1 MLILAWVL
9 AFVIYL
15 FYFISFVLSSWNR
28 FRCRH
33 NFSGPVYSASQSPLF
48 LSLLPWPLCGLDLE
62 AHCYFSRRGAYT
74 HTFLAQACSLR
85 VCGTGKTRKKESKKK
100 VSAPLTSI
108 SPNSFRWKR
117 DFRRYVCQL
126 WRCARTWLPGRCHM
140 VWGKWLNKR
149 VGRSEWEWKRVCS
162 EAIAALTCRTRRAP
176 VYNINWLLDMAA
188 WQPVVNAAGLSHYRS

>member
-1 MLILAWVL
+1 MSFSVC
-9 AFVIYL
+9 YL
-15 FYFISFVLSSWNR
+15 LVFLISFVPKSWNP
-28 FRCRH
+28 FRCSH
-33 NFSGPVYSASQSPLF
+33 DFSGPVYSASQSPMFLF
-48 LSLLPWPLCGLDLE
+48 LLPWPLCGLDLE
-62 AHCYFSRRGAYT
+62 AHAIFSRRGGAYT

-85 VCGTGKTRKKESKKK
+85 VWDWEDEKEGKRGKK

-117 DFRRYVCQL
+117 DFLRYVCQL
-126 WRCARTWLPGRCHM
+126 WRGARTWLPGRCHM

-176 VYNINWLLDMAA
+176 VYNISWLLDMAA

>member
-9 AFVIYL
+9 AFVIYIYIFFFFLL
-15 FYFISFVLSSWNR
+15 FWNLETAFGVVTISVAQFIPPVNPLCSF
-28 FRCRH
+28 
-33 NFSGPVYSASQSPLF
+33 
-48 LSLLPWPLCGLDLE
+48 LLPWPLCGLDLE

-108 SPNSFRWKR
+108 SPNSFGWKR
-117 DFRRYVCQL
+117 DFCRYVCQL

-176 VYNINWLLDMAA
+176 VYNISWLLDMAA
-188 WQPVVNAAGLSHYRS
+188 W